1 MNVTDANTF
10 SKLERKNIAVNLL
23 LYKLESKI
31 LLEKNRVSENK
42 ETSLVSYSISE
53 NHLYPLHPLHQH
65 AHKSVMTAIII
76 KVKRKPKGI

>member
-42 ETSLVSYSISE
+42 ETSLVSYSISR
-53 NHLYPLHPLHQH
+53 
-65 AHKSVMTAIII
+65 KSSISSSSSASA
-76 KVKRKPKGI
+76 RA